1 MLAFG
6 LQHNFG
12 IVIFQRW
19 YHIRKGM
26 IIVENMRSYIDI
38 LILSLLFLMGWR
50 SNVEYE
56 TMLHTQHTTHD
67 SRKIYLP
74 FSYRKYC
81 PTSHITFFKL
91 ARRKFFEEKSIV
103 VFPRIIQTI

>member
-50 SNVEYE
+50 SNV
-56 TMLHTQHTTHD
+56 
-67 SRKIYLP
+67 
-74 FSYRKYC
+74 
-81 PTSHITFFKL
+81 
-91 ARRKFFEEKSIV
+91 
-103 VFPRIIQTI
+103 